1 MKKTNNIFDK
11 MDKDI
16 DELDEKTVIEETGVS
31 SDRVKEIFMK
41 KLDAQTTDTSVNK
54 KNSKKGSKKKIFV
67 ILAAAAAATI
77 AAGTITAGAMGSFN
91 VAFGEHFAGE
101 KVNGIYSGS
110 NINIETASD
119 YKAELLG
126 ITGDKNS
133 VYASV
138 SYKRAD
144 GGKFVEDADGWYVEA
159 NLNTASYE
167 VPEAL
172 ASGGVEE
179 YDVDYSAIQQM
190 QGGGTGESY
199 KFSTYTLSSD
209 DTIKGIYHVERDDYD
224 TIGQTMT
231 LKVEDLYLLHDIEEL
246 HSYTVTWD
254 ENLDT
259 DIFVREGTKVEK
271 IISEAEKDLK
281 DNQVILRHD
290 SGYFDENGNA
300 VITIAFTLT
309 EYRKLDV
316 DMDGSWKL
324 NYKADEIKQELKDE
338 TYSFNGVEYKV
349 SEIETG
355 ALSMTVTVE
364 ITGGNTSAISEENGM
379 GIFANSVIA
388 DKDSKITLKNGDTID
403 TTMVTFT
410 RTDGNKVT
418 STIQYFRNNDWTSVN
433 PEEIASVTFAGN
445 QVTK

>member
-1 MKKTNNIFDK
+1 MTKTNNIFDR

-31 SDRVKEIFMK
+31 ADRVREIFM
-41 KLDAQTTDTSVNK
+41 NK
-54 KNSKKGSKKKIFV
+54 INNEAAAPAVKNSGKKGSRKKVFV

-91 VAFGEHFAGE
+91 AAFGEHFAGE
-101 KVNGIYSGS
+101 RVNGIYSGS
-110 NINIETASD
+110 DIKIETAD
-119 YKAELLG
+119 AYKAELLG
-126 ITGDKNS
+126 ITGDRNS

-144 GGKFVEDADGWYVEA
+144 GGKFVENADGWYVQA
-159 NLNTASYE
+159 NLNTASYK

-172 ASGGVEE
+172 SSGSVEE

-190 QGGGTGESY
+190 QGGTGDSY
-199 KFSTYTLSSD
+199 KFSTYTLSSE
-209 DTIKGIYHVERDDYD
+209 DTIKGIYHVERDDHE

-231 LKVEDLYLLHDIEEL
+231 VNVEDLYLLHDIEEL

-259 DIFVREGTKVEK
+259 DIFVREGTKADE

-281 DNQVILRHD
+281 DGQVILRHD

-309 EYRKLDV
+309 EYEKLDV

-324 NYKADEIKQELKDE
+324 NYKAEEIKQEIKDE
-338 TYSFNGVEYKV
+338 TYSLNDIEYKI

-355 ALSMTVTVE
+355 ALNMKVTLEV
-364 ITGGNTSAISEENGM
+364 TGGNTSALSEENGM
-379 GIFANSVIA
+379 SIFASTVIA
-388 DKDSKITLKNGDTID
+388 AKGSRITLKTGEEID
-403 TTMVTFT
+403 TKMVLFCE
-410 RTDGNKVT
+410 TDGNKVT
-418 STIQYFRNNDWTSVN
+418 ATVQYFMNNDWISVN
-433 PEEIASVTFAGN
+433 PEEIESVTLAGN
-445 QVTK
+445 EVTK